1 MEITLSYKIDAHRI
15 LCIKKDLIELSQWI
29 ETLESINSEL
39 DYLKLI
45 EQQLIKSGSIQ
56 INLQGLRRK
65 SILVMGSL
73 CQYEQEL
80 RKELEYGKREY
91 DLVRAK
97 EHEKKRDH
105 YSVLINEFRDLKK
118 IIYINLSK
126 YQRR

>member
-45 EQQLIKSGSIQ
+45 EQQLIKRGSIQ

-65 SILVMGSL
+65 NTLVMGSF

-80 RKELEYGKREY
+80 IKELEYGKREY
-91 DLVRAK
+91 DLARAK

-118 IIYINLSK
+118 IIYVYLSK
-126 YQRR
+126 YHRR